1 MRKQNKKEFHF
12 QTKINPESFPPT
24 NCSVPGVLFF
34 DDTVKEYFLKSKR
47 PKLNSSIFDYFP
59 SITGKVTLTLW
70 PFNFTSRNLS

>member
-1 MRKQNKKEFHF
+1 MSKQNKKEFHF

-47 PKLNSSIFDYFP
+47 PDKVEFFDFWLFSFYYRKSNPDSLTFQFYF
-59 SITGKVTLTLW
+59 
-70 PFNFTSRNLS
+70 